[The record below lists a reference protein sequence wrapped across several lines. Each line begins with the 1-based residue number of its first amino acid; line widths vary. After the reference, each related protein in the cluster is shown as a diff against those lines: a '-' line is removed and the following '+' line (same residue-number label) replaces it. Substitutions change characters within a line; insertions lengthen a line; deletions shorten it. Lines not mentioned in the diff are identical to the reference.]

1 MTAGAMDFYTPGER
15 EAVISRLTRLLD
27 SPEFE
32 LHRHVAA
39 EVFWGGLVE
48 DLSAEQA
55 DWLER
60 SQQAEVNFVSW
71 MLYDLPDGDGV
82 GPTVA
87 EVLSIREGAR
97 MTKGERAY
105 LDRAIASHVRLY
117 EVEAVDRG
125 VGFTLKDLWTGE
137 TVRVRERAATES
149 IMKWDLMAAR
159 IVEDGDGAWVID
171 GSIFTY
177 PPRAKSEIL
186 RALRALHRTFRKK
199 FSGADEAM
207 FFKGIV
213 MFFNQWWLD
222 WTVFPPLPK
231 VVTAEGDEMM
241 FTAVR
246 FDVRDVA
253 DLIAA
258 LDHAPEFERNRDRSY
273 RWIEN
278 LTDDGVRSLGTITI
292 DGLRLVLETTSKP
305 RGRRGRKAI
314 ERAAGDAVSYRSVGY
329 QTMAEA
335 LVARPRTEP
344 PLSSGLPPAEEAR
357 LMKTFLDDH
366 YRKWLDTPIPALSH
380 RTPRHAVRLKTGR
393 PKVIDLLKE
402 LENSQVRNAQQ
413 GEPVY
418 DVGWLWRELGLEGER
433 G

>member
-1 MTAGAMDFYTPGER
+1 VTTRHSISYTPHER
-15 EAVISRLTRLLD
+15 AKVINGLTRLLD

-32 LHRHVAA
+32 LHRHMAA

-87 EVLSIREGAR
+87 EVLSIRERAR
-97 MTKGERAY
+97 MTRGERAY

-117 EVEAVDRG
+117 EVEGVDRG
-125 VGFTLKDLWTGE
+125 VGFMLKDLWTGE

-149 IMKWDLMAAR
+149 IVPWDLMAAR
-159 IVEDGDGAWVID
+159 VIEDGDGAWVID

-177 PPRAKSEIL
+177 PPRGKSEFL

-199 FSGADEAM
+199 FPGADEAV
-207 FFKGIV
+207 FFKGIG
-213 MFFNQWWLD
+213 MLFNEWWLD
-222 WTVFPPLPK
+222 WTVFPPLPT

-241 FTAVR
+241 LTTVR
-246 FDVRDVA
+246 FDVRDA
-253 DLIAA
+253 AKLLAA
-258 LDHAPEFERNRDRSY
+258 LDNAPEFERNRDRSY

-278 LTDDGVRSLGTITI
+278 LTDGGVRSLGTITI
-292 DGLRLVLETTSKP
+292 DGCRLVLETTSKP

-314 ERAAGDAVSYRSVGY
+314 EQAARDAVSYRSVGS

-335 LVARPRTEP
+335 LAGRARTEQ

-366 YRKWLDTPIPALSH
+366 YRKWLDKPIPALSH
-380 RTPRHAVRLKTGR
+380 RTPRHAVTLKTVR
-393 PKVIDLLKE
+393 SKVIDLLKE
-402 LENSQVRNAQQ
+402 MENGQSRVAQR
-413 GEPVY
+413 GEQVY
-418 DVGWLWRELGLEGER
+418 DVGWLWRELGLERPHE
-433 G
+433 